1 MRMNIAVQ
9 GKIAALGNRPYL
21 MTDEVLVTDAESDE
35 FRSEKIRALC
45 RCGGS
50 TTSRFVTVPIQ
61 RSVLRQR
68 RGRSKRREVLSLVI
82 CFK

>member
-1 MRMNIAVQ
+1 MRMNIAAQ

-35 FRSEKIRALC
+35 FRSERKIRALC

-68 RGRSKRREVLSLVI
+68 RGRSKRRKRYLV
-82 CFK
+82 